1 MAKGKPQRK
10 SPSSTSTPAVPAKP
24 AASSRFDMTN
34 AVEMAAAMVGNR
46 ARQTAKTP
54 KKESLEF
61 RLLRE
66 GVDDPGIQSIEDIL
80 DKTSTPAAK
89 RSGGPAEQMVRQTG
103 HHQSNGPDVARTGVP
118 RRTGG

>member
-1 MAKGKPQRK
+1 MAKGKSQRK
-10 SPSSTSTPAVPAKP
+10 APSASSTPAAPAKP
-24 AASSRFDMTN
+24 AASGRFDMTN

-61 RLLRE
+61 RLLKE

-80 DKTSTPAAK
+80 DKTSTQAAK
-89 RSGGPAEQMVRQTG
+89 RSGGPAEQMV
-103 HHQSNGPDVARTGVP
+103 
-118 RRTGG
+118 